1 VPYLCA
7 VLSPSSSASGS
18 KNNRLMNA
26 SLHME
31 LNAKLYL
38 RDPQDTDLG
47 RRLVAESVRLI
58 DEIGF
63 EQFTF
68 KKLAQ
73 RIESTE
79 ASLYRYFENKHKLLV
94 YLVSWHWA
102 WLRYQIRFHTH
113 NVPDARERLRLI
125 LSIIT
130 RAHQDD
136 PTTPQ
141 LDEAALYRIVVNEA
155 SKAYLTRDVDDDNR
169 AGLFRE
175 YKQLAAAIVAVVQE
189 INPTYPYPHALVSTL
204 LESARKQLFFA
215 QHLPSLT
222 DAVPDAG
229 AEDTIHAFLEQLAF
243 TTLK

>member
-1 VPYLCA
+1 
-7 VLSPSSSASGS
+7 
-18 KNNRLMNA
+18 MNA
-26 SLHME
+26 HLRID
-31 LNAKLYL
+31 LNEKLYL
-38 RDPQDTDLG
+38 RDPQATDLG
-47 RRLVAESVRLI
+47 RRLVAESVLLI

-73 RIESTE
+73 RMESTE

-125 LSIIT
+125 LGILT
-130 RAHQDD
+130 QAHRDD
-136 PTTPQ
+136 PATTQ
-141 LDEAALYRIVVNEA
+141 LDEAALYRIVVHEA
-155 SKAYLTRDVDDDNR
+155 SKSYLTRDVDGDNR
-169 AGLFRE
+169 EGLFRE
-175 YKQLAAAIVAVVQE
+175 YKQLAASIVAVVQE
-189 INPTYPYPHALVSTL
+189 INPAYAYPHALVSTL

-222 DAVPDAG
+222 DAATRDA
-229 AEDTIHAFLEQLAF
+229 ASNNIHTFLEQLAF
-243 TTLK
+243 ATLA

>member
-1 VPYLCA
+1 MHNIL
-7 VLSPSSSASGS
+7 
-18 KNNRLMNA
+18 RID
-26 SLHME
+26 
-31 LNAKLYL
+31 LNEKLYL
-38 RDPQDTDLG
+38 RDPQGTDLG
-47 RRLVAESVRLI
+47 RRLVAESVLLI
-58 DEIGF
+58 DKIGF

-73 RIESTE
+73 RMESTE

-125 LSIIT
+125 LGILT

-136 PTTPQ
+136 PVTTQ
-141 LDEAALYRIVVNEA
+141 LDEAALYRIVVHEA
-155 SKAYLTRDVDDDNR
+155 SKSYLTRDVDGDNR
-169 AGLFRE
+169 EGLFRE
-175 YKQLAAAIVAVVQE
+175 YKQLAAGIVTVVQE
-189 INPTYPYPHALVSTL
+189 INPAYPYPHALVSTL

-222 DAVPDAG
+222 DAITGDGV
-229 AEDTIHAFLEQLAF
+229 ENTLQAFLTQVAFATLA
-243 TTLK
+243 